1 MLSCMTE
8 GFSEVGGVVD
18 DSDGSGGSSWI
29 GVFRSGG
36 VVLFRSGVS
45 VWWKVTC
52 LSSVGVLWL

>member
-18 DSDGSGGSSWI
+18 DSGGSGGSSWI

-36 VVLFRSGVS
+36 VVLFKSGIS
-45 VWWKVTC
+45 VW
-52 LSSVGVLWL
+52 

>member
-1 MLSCMTE
+1 ME
-8 GFSEVGGVVD
+8 GFSVVGGVVD
-18 DSDGSGGSSWI
+18 DSGGSSWI

-52 LSSVGVLWL
+52 LSLVGVLWL